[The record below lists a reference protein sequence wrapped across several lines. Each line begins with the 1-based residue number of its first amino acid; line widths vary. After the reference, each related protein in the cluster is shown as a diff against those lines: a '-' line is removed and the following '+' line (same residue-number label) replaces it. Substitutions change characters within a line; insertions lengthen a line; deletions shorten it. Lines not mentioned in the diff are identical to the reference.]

1 MRFKPHRLVVVALV
15 VAAIVLMLF
24 ALPAGGVF

>member
-1 MRFKPHRLVVVALV
+1 MQFKPHTLVVIALV

-24 ALPAGGVF
+24 ALPASGVL